1 MQRST
6 ATTAHSPDVPA
17 GGDAAE
23 PDYAPIMRDIQQRLN
38 FPIGA
43 RLAENLI
50 YAVGFIR
57 TCGGVEDAEAVD
69 RAGSGKIHKQGDRRA
84 DATAGYFQ
92 YWMTYGATG
101 ARTRES
107 VAKVAAMHE
116 HYKKSYTMSNAAFVH
131 GVALFTILF
140 DEIFQI
146 VGLDV
151 FTEEEK
157 AAQAAHWRAIGE
169 QLHVHDM
176 PDTWAGLQRFNT
188 EYEHNPAYFRPTPEA
203 HRCAEALIDQFNNR
217 WLPRA
222 LHPLGRALLLS
233 LVPDHVLVAVG
244 ERKPPVVVV
253 HLLRIAV
260 RLGLLAQW
268 RMGAIL
274 RRSRAGQI
282 PR

>member
-6 ATTAHSPDVPA
+6 ATTNQKSNAPA
-17 GGDAAE
+17 GSAVTE
-23 PDYAPIMRDIQQRLN
+23 PDYTAVMRDIQQRLN

-43 RLAENLI
+43 KAAENLI

-69 RAGSGKIHKQGDRRA
+69 RGGSGKIHKHGDRRA
-84 DATAGYFQ
+84 DATAEYFQ
-92 YWMTYGATG
+92 HWMTYGATG
-101 ARTRES
+101 SQTRES
-107 VAKVAAMHE
+107 VAEVARMHE

-157 AAQAAHWRAIGE
+157 AAQVAHWRAIGE
-169 QLHVHDM
+169 QLHTHDM
-176 PDTWAGLQRFNT
+176 PDTWAGLQQFNFD
-188 EYEHNPAYFRPTPEA
+188 YEHNPQYFRPTPEA
-203 HRCAEALIDQFNNR
+203 HRCAEALIVQFNKR
-217 WLPRA
+217 WLPRP

-244 ERKPPVVVV
+244 ERKPPTVVVA
-253 HLLRIAV
+253 LLRTAV
-260 RLGLLAQW
+260 RFGLLTQW
-268 RMGAIL
+268 RIGALL
-274 RRSRAGQI
+274 RRSRAEQD
-282 PR
+282 R

>member
-1 MQRST
+1 MQRGTNTNQVSNGPVG
-6 ATTAHSPDVPA
+6 S
-17 GGDAAE
+17 AAE
-23 PDYAPIMRDIQQRLN
+23 ADYAAVMRDIQQRLS

-43 RLAENLI
+43 KVAENLI

-69 RAGSGKIHKQGDRRA
+69 RAGSGKIHKHGDRRA
-84 DATAGYFQ
+84 DATASYFQ
-92 YWMTYGATG
+92 HWMTYGATG
-101 ARTRES
+101 VETRKS
-107 VAKVAAMHE
+107 VAEVARMHE

-146 VGLDV
+146 VGLDA

-157 AAQAAHWRAIGE
+157 AAQVAHWRAIGE
-169 QLHVHDM
+169 QLGAHDM
-176 PDTWAGLQRFNT
+176 PDTWAGLRQSNFD
-188 EYEHNPAYFRPTPEA
+188 YEHNPEYFRPTPEA

-217 WLPRA
+217 WLPLR

-244 ERKPPVVVV
+244 EPKPPAVVVF
-253 HLLRIAV
+253 LLRTAV
-260 RLGLLAQW
+260 RFGLLAEW
-268 RMGAIL
+268 RIGALL
-274 RRSRAGQI
+274 RRFRLMQAG
-282 PR
+282 